1 MTIQELT
8 PFLQK
13 VSADIL
19 VLALITYFITNII
32 KHYIPEKYKN
42 KVGLVPFVLGI
53 LLSGIYSL
61 IAFKGIDCFTII
73 KKGIQTGGIATFI
86 YAFIKQL
93 LKKDNLEKTLTD
105 ILRGIIDSTTL
116 KSTVAKIVKDYN
128 TESSLEEKSNEICKV
143 ITESTNFSEEEC
155 KTISEIIVNALN
167 TK

>member
-42 KVGLVPFVLGI
+42 KIGLVPFVLGI
-53 LLSGIYSL
+53 LFSGIYSL
-61 IAFKGIDCFTII
+61 IAYKGIDCLTII

-105 ILRGIIDSTTL
+105 ILRGIIDSANLKTT
-116 KSTVAKIVKDYN
+116 VNKIVEDYN
-128 TESSLEEKSNEICKV
+128 SENSMEENSNVISEI
-143 ITESTNFSEEEC
+143 ITNNTNFTVDEC

>member
-1 MTIQELT
+1 MSIQELT

-42 KVGLVPFVLGI
+42 KIGLVPFVLGI
-53 LLSGIYSL
+53 LFSGIYSL
-61 IAFKGIDCFTII
+61 IAFKGIDVLTVI

-86 YAFIKQL
+86 YAFLKQL

-105 ILRGIIDSTTL
+105 ILRGIIDSSVLKTT
-116 KSTVAKIVKDYN
+116 VNQIVKDYS
-128 TESSLEEKSNEICKV
+128 TESSIEESSLKISSV
-143 ITESTNFSEEEC
+143 IKDNTNFTVEEC
-155 KTISEIIVNALN
+155 KTISEIIINALHS
-167 TK
+167 K